1 MVFGIKLSPKG
12 VNWGVQDPE
21 IDALIQKILV
31 TFDRKEQ
38 DELMRK
44 AHQMVVDKAYWL
56 YVVYDINVHALSP
69 RVKGFKP
76 AISWNLDSELRAPRP
91 KRERGQFL
99 PLGCPSRAARI
110 STPAVGSRNRPGAGA
125 DRERSRRERGR
136 ARSTGSDRPEVRRQ
150 AVLAAEHTSLEW
162 QSVEAKALSSTRSG
176 R

>member
-1 MVFGIKLSPKG
+1 MQPLPMNEFIQQNLKAIGVELSFKVVEWQTLRTIRNKGPLDPSNVEIHGVNNSWETSNPATGMEALFASWKLSPKG

-76 AISWNLDSELRAPRP
+76 AISWNLDYTQILV
-91 KRERGQFL
+91 Q
-99 PLGCPSRAARI
+99 
-110 STPAVGSRNRPGAGA
+110 
-125 DRERSRRERGR
+125 
-136 ARSTGSDRPEVRRQ
+136 
-150 AVLAAEHTSLEW
+150 
-162 QSVEAKALSSTRSG
+162 
-176 R
+176 